1 MQENAVVVANGRVS
15 VKEEEAARLIVEG
28 VQPIEHYDPSQYFRQ
43 KPGGKSQPR
52 DRRGR
57 DRRLFPDRAQPPGAR
72 RCTRWKTCCATS
84 LTAALAKVY
93 FRFADTGQKVLA
105 RHMAIKDDPLL
116 RAELERILG
125 KDCVKVQTAEQNA
138 K

>member
-1 MQENAVVVANGRVS
+1 MANGRVS

-28 VQPIEHYDPSQYFRQ
+28 VQPIEHYDPSQSF
-43 KPGGKSQPR
+43 GKNR
-52 DRRGR
+52 VEK
-57 DRRLFPDRAQPPGAR
+57 AR
-72 RCTRWKTCCATS
+72 RETGGGETAGYF
-84 LTAALAKVY
+84 LTVPSRQGPEMHKVENLLCNIFDGGTTKVY

-125 KDCVKVQTAEQNA
+125 KDHVKVQTAEQNA